1 MLANDDD
8 PDGSLDSSS
17 VSIVSQPTTGTATV
31 DTDGTITYDAPADA
45 SGDVTFTYTVA
56 DDDGATSNEAT
67 VVVSVS
73 QPTDG
78 SLPVT
83 TGLVTHL
90 EADQGVATNGD
101 TVTGW
106 TDQSSAGIDLS
117 SAGDPTLVQ
126 DGLGGQPVISLDGG
140 SDGDGDKLVRTGDLT
155 GLPSGDQDRTMFV
168 VTRYDST
175 DAYVGA
181 AFGSGDGN
189 QAFGT
194 VVETGGKLTVQGWG
208 NQNDLVSDVAGVGA
222 GWLVQSATVS
232 GDQVVHYKNG
242 SQIDSGTR
250 TYDTT
255 LDATDSKFVIG
266 EEIAEIGY
274 ADMDVAAVVVYDRA
288 LSDTERQ
295 QVEDYLDQKYFTP
308 TQNAPPTADAGDD
321 LTTAQNVT
329 AELNASAS
337 SDPDDDALTYEW
349 TQTAGPT
356 VTLADAN
363 TATPSFTTPVVD
375 ANTTLTFEVTV
386 TDEQGAVDNATVE
399 VTVLGPPD
407 PICSNCDTATDVDD
421 DGLYED
427 VNGDEQFTF
436 FDVLTLYDHFQNDDS
451 PVVYAFDFDRNGE
464 LTFFDVLTLYDEFQ
478 S

>member
-1 MLANDDD
+1 M
-8 PDGSLDSSS
+8 
-17 VSIVSQPTTGTATV
+17 
-31 DTDGTITYDAPADA
+31 
-45 SGDVTFTYTVA
+45 
-56 DDDGATSNEAT
+56 
-67 VVVSVS
+67 
-73 QPTDG
+73 
-78 SLPVT
+78 
-83 TGLVTHL
+83 
-90 EADQGVATNGD
+90 
-101 TVTGW
+101 
-106 TDQSSAGIDLS
+106 
-117 SAGDPTLVQ
+117 
-126 DGLGGQPVISLDGG
+126 
-140 SDGDGDKLVRTGDLT
+140 
-155 GLPSGDQDRTMFV
+155 
-168 VTRYDST
+168 
-175 DAYVGA
+175 
-181 AFGSGDGN
+181 
-189 QAFGT
+189 
-194 VVETGGKLTVQGWG
+194 
-208 NQNDLVSDVAGVGA
+208 
-222 GWLVQSATVS
+222 VQSATVS